1 MVLFLLD
8 KSGSMEERLEDT
20 IGGFNSF
27 IRNLHENS
35 PEALVSLY
43 TFSDRCTCEYSKV
56 PVGEVKFMSRDSYV
70 PAGNTALLDSIG
82 KVIKEAGKDA
92 EGLLVILTDGYE
104 NASRKYSKDHIKDL
118 ILLHPKLQVKYIGAD
133 LDQASDLGIHD
144 TIRYDGANT
153 PGIFRMISES
163 VGSTYAQLRESQS
176 QATV

>member
-27 IRNLHENS
+27 IRTLYEKS
-35 PEALVSLY
+35 PEAIVSLY
-43 TFSDRCTCEYSKV
+43 TFSDKCTCEYSRV
-56 PVGEVKFMSRDSYV
+56 PVGQVKFMSKDTYV
-70 PAGNTALLDSIG
+70 PGGNTALFDSIG

-104 NASRKYSKDHIKDL
+104 NASRKYTKEHIKDL
-118 ILLHPKLQVKYIGAD
+118 ILLHPKLEIKYIGAD
-133 LDQASDLGIHD
+133 LEQAGDLGIKD

-153 PGIFRMISES
+153 PGIFRMLSES
-163 VGSTYAQLRESQS
+163 VGSTYAQLRESQTP
-176 QATV
+176 ATV